1 MIPSLQ
7 VQLLPGLKLKNP
19 VMTASGTFGYGE
31 EYSSFVDLNRL
42 GALVVKGLSLEPRKG
57 NPPPRIMET
66 PCGMLNSIGLE
77 NIGVEAFIREKLPF
91 LAQYDTVVIANI
103 FGETLDEYKK
113 VAERLSSVGGVKA
126 LEVNISC
133 PNVKKGGIAFGS
145 DPDMAGEVTH
155 AVKGCTDMPVI
166 IKLSPNVT
174 DISDIAHAAEE
185 AGADCVSLINT
196 LKGMS
201 VDVENEA
208 PHPANIMGGLSGPA
222 IRPIA
227 LRMVWEVAKRVKIP
241 VIGIGG
247 ICEAHD
253 ALQFLMVGAT
263 AVQVGTANFVNPKT
277 TIDII
282 DGIENY
288 LRKHSLQD
296 VNRLIGTLKS

>member
-42 GALVVKGLSLEPRKG
+42 GALVVKGLSLEPKKG

-126 LEVNISC
+126 LEVNI
-133 PNVKKGGIAFGS
+133 
-145 DPDMAGEVTH
+145 
-155 AVKGCTDMPVI
+155 
-166 IKLSPNVT
+166 
-174 DISDIAHAAEE
+174 
-185 AGADCVSLINT
+185 
-196 LKGMS
+196 
-201 VDVENEA
+201 
-208 PHPANIMGGLSGPA
+208 
-222 IRPIA
+222 
-227 LRMVWEVAKRVKIP
+227 
-241 VIGIGG
+241 
-247 ICEAHD
+247 
-253 ALQFLMVGAT
+253 
-263 AVQVGTANFVNPKT
+263 
-277 TIDII
+277 
-282 DGIENY
+282 
-288 LRKHSLQD
+288 
-296 VNRLIGTLKS
+296 